1 MLWSPSVVNSV
12 GGCSRTRAVKAWFTL
27 SNEKRRT
34 GVVEIVPIFRPSFG
48 PMAQAKE
55 RRDRGATDTT
65 QAKITEY
72 GKRFPGRTFT
82 QHTGLTLPYCCLTL
96 LSVVG
101 WF

>member
-55 RRDRGATDTT
+55 RRDRGATDTA

-72 GKRFPGRTFT
+72 GKVSRENIHPTHRPNVTV
-82 QHTGLTLPYCCLTL
+82 LLPNIT
-96 LSVVG
+96 
-101 WF
+101 